1 MTPREEQKALTS
13 RFNELADT
21 WERETYF
28 LSNSERAG
36 RHPAHREIISMGQEV
51 VPLILKRMETQ
62 GGHWFTALRELTGAQ
77 PIPQE
82 DRGRI
87 RNMQAHWL
95 NWGPGARTDI
105 GGKVSRY
112 TGHRADAAQH
122 DPPSN
127 PWKKTP

>member
-28 LSNSERAG
+28 LSNSETAR

-62 GGHWFTALRELTGAQ
+62 GGHWFMALGELTGAK

-95 NWGPGARTDI
+95 NWGREQGLI
-105 GGKVSRY
+105 
-112 TGHRADAAQH
+112 
-122 DPPSN
+122 
-127 PWKKTP
+127 